1 MRLSAAPTHR
11 MAEEEIPRDPRWAIP
26 LAAIGAIL
34 LAIIWYWEQPTLL
47 AFGLVTAA
55 IAAIL
60 GLLYLGLSY
69 NGSKSKLYG
78 LKPLTTRMP
87 AVSQPKGHVHFRTK
101 MFWTVGVLLMYF
113 LLANIYIFG
122 VDQATVIDLFAS
134 YRAILAGAQGTL
146 MHLGIGPI
154 VTGSI
159 IMQLFTG
166 AKIISLDLTD
176 DEDKGMYQGTQK
188 VLVLAMIFV
197 EAVPQVFGYLTPAS
211 SVVARFGTASP
222 GNGVLLADAVIIAQL
237 VFGSYL
243 VFLMDEVVSKW
254 GIGSGISLFIA
265 AGVSQQIIQGTINW
279 IPTNPSVAVS
289 ANNPPSGT
297 IPKVL
302 WFLTN
307 YSSSQMASGG
317 WERILLQQPNPIV
330 ALVGTAAIFFLVAWT
345 ESTRIELPLSHAEA
359 RGARGRYP
367 LRLIYASN
375 IPVILMSALLANV
388 SMISIL
394 LWSNPTLS
402 HFPVLGHQWWVG
414 TYPSADFARTNGIS
428 QSQPIG
434 GGAYYL
440 STVNGLEAWLLP
452 MLNAQIYGAFLFGH
466 TWWEGLVHVGVYFG
480 AMVGGSILFA
490 KFWIQTTNMGPEAV
504 ARQIESTGMQIP
516 GFRREPR
523 VLRRVLERYIPVITV
538 ISGASVGALAAGA
551 DLIGTLGN
559 ASGTGVLLMV
569 GIIINLYEAMGR
581 EQLMEMNPLFRR
593 FLGGES

>member
-1 MRLSAAPTHR
+1 
-11 MAEEEIPRDPRWAIP
+11 MADEEIPRDPRWAFP
-26 LAAIGAIL
+26 LLVIGVIVLSVVWFWDRPTPIALGIVGAAVAAV
-34 LAIIWYWEQPTLL
+34 LA
-47 AFGLVTAA
+47 
-55 IAAIL
+55 
-60 GLLYLGLSY
+60 LLYLGLSY
-69 NGSKSKLYG
+69 NGSRSKLYG
-78 LKPLTTRMP
+78 LKPVTSRMP

-101 MFWTVGVLLMYF
+101 MFWTIGILLLYF
-113 LLANIYIFG
+113 LLTNIYLFG

-166 AKIISLDLTD
+166 AKIINLDLTD
-176 DEDKGMYQGTQK
+176 DEDKGMYQGAQK
-188 VLVLAMIFV
+188 VVVIAMIFI
-197 EAVPQVFGYLTPAS
+197 EAVPQVYGYLTPSGSLVS
-211 SVVARFGTASP
+211 SLGAASP
-222 GNGVLLADAVIIAQL
+222 GNGLMLANLVIVAQL

-265 AGVSQQIIQGTINW
+265 AGVSQQIIQGTLNW
-279 IPTNPSVAVS
+279 VPQNPAAPVGFS
-289 ANNPPSGT
+289 NPPSGT
-297 IPKVL
+297 IPKTIY
-302 WFLTN
+302 FLTHL
-307 YSSSQMASGG
+307 SAQQMAGGG
-317 WERILLQQPNPIV
+317 WEQVLLRQPNPIV

-388 SMISIL
+388 SMVSIL
-394 LWSNPTLS
+394 LWTNPTLV
-402 HFPVLGHQWWVG
+402 HFPLLGHQWWIG
-414 TYPSADFARTNGIS
+414 AYPTAAQATAIGIS
-428 QSQPIG
+428 QTTPIS

-440 STVNGLEAWLLP
+440 STVNGLESWLLP
-452 MLNAQIYGAFLFGH
+452 LINYQTYGQFLVFH
-466 TWWEGLVHVGVYFG
+466 TWWQGLIHVAVYFG

-504 ARQIESTGMQIP
+504 ARQIEASGMQIP

-538 ISGASVGALAAGA
+538 ISGAAVGALAAGA

-581 EQLMEMNPLFRR
+581 EQLMEMNPLLRR

>member
-1 MRLSAAPTHR
+1 
-11 MAEEEIPRDPRWAIP
+11 MAEEEIPRDRRWSVP
-26 LAAIGAIL
+26 LFLLAAGIL
-34 LAIIWYWEQPTLL
+34 ALYWFWTHPTLIAFVLVGVGL
-47 AFGLVTAA
+47 AAVFTLF
-55 IAAIL
+55 
-60 GLLYLGLSY
+60 YFGLSY
-69 NGSKSKLYG
+69 TGSRSKLYG
-78 LKPLTTRMP
+78 LKPVTSRMP
-87 AVSQPKGHVHFRTK
+87 AVTQPKGHVHFRTK
-101 MFWTVGVLLMYF
+101 LFWTIGVLLMYF
-113 LLANIYIFG
+113 LLTNIYLFG
-122 VDQATVIDLFAS
+122 VNRATIIDLFAS

-166 AKIISLDLTD
+166 AKIINLDLTD
-176 DEDKGMYQGTQK
+176 DEDKGVYQGTQK
-188 VLVLAMIFV
+188 IVVIAMIFI
-197 EAVPQVFGYLTPAS
+197 EAVPQVYGYLTPSAS
-211 SVVARFGTASP
+211 LVTTLGNASP
-222 GNGVLLADAVIIAQL
+222 GNGLLLANTIIIAQL

-265 AGVSQQIIQGTINW
+265 AGVSQQIIQGTLNW
-279 IPTNPSVAVS
+279 VPSNNPSGPVS
-289 ANNPPSGT
+289 ISNLPSGT
-297 IPKVL
+297 IPKTL
-302 WFLTN
+302 WVFSH
-307 YSSSQMASGG
+307 YSASQMASGG
-317 WERILLQQPNPIV
+317 WEVVLLHQPNPIV
-330 ALVGTAAIFFLVAWT
+330 ALVGTAAIFFLIAWT

-388 SMISIL
+388 SMVTIL
-394 LWSNPTLS
+394 LWTNPSLV
-402 HFPVLGHQWWVG
+402 HFPLIGHQWWVG
-414 TYPSADFARTNGIS
+414 GYPSASQASTLGVSQTTPIS
-428 QSQPIG
+428 

-452 MLNAQIYGAFLFGH
+452 ILNYQQYGGFLVYH
-466 TWWEGLVHVGVYFG
+466 TWWQGLVHVAVYFG

-504 ARQIESTGMQIP
+504 ARQIEASGMQIP

-538 ISGASVGALAAGA
+538 ISGAAVGALAAGA

-559 ASGTGVLLMV
+559 ASGTGVLLTV

-581 EQLMEMNPLFRR
+581 EQLMEMNPLLRR

>member
-1 MRLSAAPTHR
+1 

-26 LAAIGAIL
+26 LAAIGAL
-34 LAIIWYWEQPTLL
+34 VLAVVWFWEKPTYLVL
-47 AFGLVTAA
+47 GVIGLVTFLVLA
-55 IAAIL
+55 
-60 GLLYLGLSY
+60 LLYLGLSY
-69 NGSKSKLYG
+69 NGSRSKLYG
-78 LKPLTTRMP
+78 LKPVTSRLP
-87 AVSQPKGHVHFRTK
+87 AVAQPKGHVHFRTK
-101 MFWTVGVLLMYF
+101 LTWTISILLMYF
-113 LLANIYIFG
+113 LLTNIYLFG
-122 VDQATVIDLFAS
+122 VDQTTVIDLFAS

-146 MHLGIGPI
+146 MDLGIGPI
-154 VTGSI
+154 VSGSI

-166 AKIISLDLTD
+166 AKIIDLDLTD
-176 DEDKGMYQGTQK
+176 DEDKGMYQGSQK
-188 VLVLAMIFV
+188 IVVIAMIFI
-197 EAVPQVFGYLTPAS
+197 EAVPQVFGYISPSAS
-211 SVVARFGTASP
+211 LVSTLSNTFP
-222 GNGVLLADAVIIAQL
+222 NNGLFFANTIIIAQL

-265 AGVSQQIIQGTINW
+265 AGVSQQIIQGTFNW
-279 IPTNPSVAVS
+279 VPQNPTSPVS
-289 ANNPPSGT
+289 AANPPSGT
-297 IPKVL
+297 IPKTL
-302 WFLTN
+302 WFLSHYTA
-307 YSSSQMASGG
+307 SQMAGGG
-317 WERILLQQPNPIV
+317 WEEVLLRQPNPVV

-388 SMISIL
+388 SMVTIL
-394 LWSNPTLS
+394 LWTNPTLV
-402 HFPVLGHQWWVG
+402 HFPLLGHQWWVG
-414 TYPSADFARTNGIS
+414 AYPTATQASAMGIS
-428 QSQPIG
+428 QTTPLG

-440 STVNGLEAWLLP
+440 SQVNGLESWLLP
-452 MLNAQIYGAFLFGH
+452 ILNYQEYGVFLVGH
-466 TWWEGLVHVGVYFG
+466 AWWQGLVHVLVYFG

-504 ARQIESTGMQIP
+504 ARQIEASGMQIP

-538 ISGASVGALAAGA
+538 ISGAAVGALAAGA

-581 EQLMEMNPLFRR
+581 EQLMEMNPLLRR

>member
-1 MRLSAAPTHR
+1 
-11 MAEEEIPRDPRWAIP
+11 MADEEIPRDLRWAIP
-26 LAAIGAIL
+26 LAVVGATL
-34 LAIIWYWEQPTLL
+34 LAVVWFWSQPTLV
-47 AFGLVTAA
+47 AF
-55 IAAIL
+55 IL
-60 GLLYLGLSY
+60 ISVVIFIVLSLLFLGLSY
-69 NGSKSKLYG
+69 SGTRSKLYG
-78 LKPLTTRMP
+78 LKPVTTRMP
-87 AVSQPKGHVHFRTK
+87 AVTQPKGHVHFRTK
-101 MFWTVGVLLMYF
+101 LFWTISVLLLYF
-113 LLANIYIFG
+113 LLTNIYLFG

-166 AKIISLDLTD
+166 AKIINLDLTD

-188 VLVLAMIFV
+188 VLVIAMILV
-197 EAVPQVFGYLTPAS
+197 EAVPQVYGYLTPSAS
-211 SVVARFGTASP
+211 LITSLGQASP
-222 GNGVLLADAVIIAQL
+222 GNGLLLANTIIIAQL

-265 AGVSQQIIQGTINW
+265 AGVSQQIVQGTLNW
-279 IPTNPSVAVS
+279 VPQNPSVAIS
-289 ANNPPSGT
+289 ATNPPSGAL
-297 IPKVL
+297 PKAF
-302 WFLTN
+302 WFLTH
-307 YSSSQMASGG
+307 YTASQMASGG
-317 WERILLQQPNPIV
+317 WEQVLLRQPNPIV

-388 SMISIL
+388 SLFSIL

-402 HFPVLGHQWWVG
+402 RFPLLGHQWWVG
-414 TYPSADFARTNGIS
+414 SYATAAVAAHSGIS
-428 QSQPIG
+428 QTQPLT

-440 STVNGLEAWLLP
+440 STVNGLESWLLP
-452 MLNAQIYGAFLFGH
+452 ILNFQQYGGYLYGH
-466 TWWEGLVHVGVYFG
+466 TVLQGMVHVLVYFC

-504 ARQIESTGMQIP
+504 ARQIEASGMQIP

-523 VLRRVLERYIPVITV
+523 VLRRVLQRYIPVITV
-538 ISGASVGALAAGA
+538 ISGAAVGALAAGA

-581 EQLMEMNPLFRR
+581 EQLMEMNPLLRR

>member
-1 MRLSAAPTHR
+1 
-11 MAEEEIPRDPRWAIP
+11 MADEEIPRDNRWA
-26 LAAIGAIL
+26 LV
-34 LAIIWYWEQPTLL
+34 LAIIGIAFLSLIWYWGQPTVI
-47 AFGLVTAA
+47 AFAVAAFIVFVVTAV
-55 IAAIL
+55 
-60 GLLYLGLSY
+60 LYLGLSY
-69 NGSKSKLYG
+69 KGSRSRLYG
-78 LKPLTTRMP
+78 LKPITSRMP
-87 AVSQPKGHVHFRTK
+87 AVTQPKGHVHFRTK
-101 MFWTVGVLLMYF
+101 MFWTIGVLLLYF
-113 LLANIYIFG
+113 LLTNIYLFG
-122 VDQATVIDLFAS
+122 VDQATIIDLFAS

-146 MHLGIGPI
+146 MDLGIGPI

-166 AKIISLDLTD
+166 AKIINLDLTD
-176 DEDKGMYQGTQK
+176 DQGTQK
-188 VLVLAMIFV
+188 VLVVAMIFI
-197 EAVPQVFGYLTPAS
+197 EAVPQVFGYISPSSSLVSSLGSAS
-211 SVVARFGTASP
+211 A
-222 GNGVLLADAVIIAQL
+222 GNGMLLAQVIIIAQL

-265 AGVSQQIIQGTINW
+265 AGVSQQIVQGTLNW
-279 IPTNPSVAVS
+279 VPQNPGSPLS
-289 ANNPPSGT
+289 TGNPPSGT
-297 IPKVL
+297 IPKTIYL
-302 WFLTN
+302 MTHLSAT
-307 YSSSQMASGG
+307 QMAGGG
-317 WERILLQQPNPIV
+317 WELVLLRAPNPIV

-345 ESTRIELPLSHAEA
+345 ESTRIELPLSHAES

-388 SMISIL
+388 SVFTIL
-394 LWSNPTLS
+394 LWTNPTLI
-402 HFPVLGHQWWVG
+402 HFPLIGHQWWIG
-414 TYPSADFARTNGIS
+414 SYPSAAQAATSNIS
-428 QSQPIG
+428 QTQPLT
-434 GGAYYL
+434 GGAYYF
-440 STVNGLEAWLLP
+440 STVNGLESWLLP
-452 MLNAQIYGAFLFGH
+452 IINYQQYGSFLVGH
-466 TWWEGLVHVGVYFG
+466 TWWQGLIHVAVYFC

-504 ARQIESTGMQIP
+504 ARQIEASGMQIP

-538 ISGASVGALAAGA
+538 ISGAAVGALAAGA

-581 EQLMEMNPLFRR
+581 EQLMEMNPLLRR

>member
-1 MRLSAAPTHR
+1 
-11 MAEEEIPRDPRWAIP
+11 MADEEIPRDNRWAVALGVVGIALLSLIWFWAHP
-26 LAAIGAIL
+26 TPVALAVAIL
-34 LAIIWYWEQPTLL
+34 IV
-47 AFGLVTAA
+47 FVV
-55 IAAIL
+55 L
-60 GLLYLGLSY
+60 GVFYLGLSY
-69 NGSKSKLYG
+69 QGSRSRLYG
-78 LKPLTTRMP
+78 LKPITSRMP
-87 AVSQPKGHVHFRTK
+87 AVTQPKGHVHFRTK
-101 MFWTVGVLLMYF
+101 MFWTIGVLLLYF
-113 LLANIYIFG
+113 LLTNIYLFG
-122 VDQATVIDLFAS
+122 VDQATVIDLFSS

-146 MHLGIGPI
+146 MDLGIGPI

-176 DEDKGMYQGTQK
+176 DEDKGTYQGTQK
-188 VLVLAMIFV
+188 VLVIAMIFI
-197 EAVPQVFGYLTPAS
+197 EAVPQVFGYISPSAS
-211 SVVARFGTASP
+211 LVTSLGLASP
-222 GNGVLLADAVIIAQL
+222 GNGLLLANAIIIAQL

-265 AGVSQQIIQGTINW
+265 AGVSQQIIQGTLNW
-279 IPTNPSVAVS
+279 VPQTPGTAISIS
-289 ANNPPSGT
+289 NPPSGT
-297 IPKVL
+297 IPKTIY
-302 WFLTN
+302 FFTHF
-307 YSSSQMASGG
+307 SATQMAGGG
-317 WERILLQQPNPIV
+317 WELVLLRAPNPIV

-375 IPVILMSALLANV
+375 IPVILMSALLAN
-388 SMISIL
+388 ISVFTIL
-394 LWSNPTLS
+394 LWTNPTLV
-402 HFPVLGHQWWVG
+402 HFPLIGHQWWIG
-414 TYPSADFARTNGIS
+414 SYPSAAYATAHGLS
-428 QSQPIG
+428 QTQPLT
-434 GGAYYL
+434 GGAYYF

-452 MLNAQIYGAFLFGH
+452 ILNYQQYGSFLAGH
-466 TWWEGLVHVGVYFG
+466 SWWQGLIHVAVYFG

-504 ARQIESTGMQIP
+504 ARQIEASGMQIP

-538 ISGASVGALAAGA
+538 ISGAAVGALAAGA

-581 EQLMEMNPLFRR
+581 EQLMEMNPLLRR
-593 FLGGES
+593 FLGGET

>member
-1 MRLSAAPTHR
+1 MV
-11 MAEEEIPRDPRWAIP
+11 EEETPRDPRWAIP
-26 LAAIGAIL
+26 LVVLGALIL
-34 LAIIWYWEQPTLL
+34 SLVWLWDHPTILALTFVGTAL
-47 AFGLVTAA
+47 AV
-55 IAAIL
+55 IL
-60 GLLYLGLSY
+60 ALLYLGLSY
-69 NGSKSKLYG
+69 TGSGSKLYG
-78 LKPLTTRMP
+78 LKPVTSRMP

-101 MFWTVGVLLMYF
+101 LFWTIGVLLLYF
-113 LLANIYIFG
+113 LLANIYLFG

-146 MHLGIGPI
+146 MDLGIGPI

-166 AKIISLDLTD
+166 AKIIDLDLTD

-188 VLVLAMIFV
+188 VLVVAMIFV
-197 EAVPQVFGYLTPAS
+197 EAVPQVFGYITPSAS
-211 SVVARFGTASP
+211 IVASLGAASP
-222 GNGVLLADAVIIAQL
+222 GNGATLADGIVIAQL

-265 AGVSQQIIQGTINW
+265 AGVSQQIIQGTVNW
-279 IPTNPSVAVS
+279 VPQTPSLAVS
-289 ANNPPSGT
+289 ASNPPSGT
-297 IPKVL
+297 IPKTL
-302 WFLTN
+302 WFFSH
-307 YSSSQMASGG
+307 YSAAQMAGGG
-317 WERILLQQPNPIV
+317 WEQVLLRAPNPVV
-330 ALVGTAAIFFLVAWT
+330 ALVGTAVIFFLVAWT

-388 SMISIL
+388 SMITIF

-402 HFPVLGHQWWVG
+402 HFPLFGHQWWVG
-414 TYPSADFARTNGIS
+414 MYPSASYASANDLS
-428 QSQPIG
+428 QTQPLTG
-434 GGAYYL
+434 AAYYL
-440 STVNGLEAWLLP
+440 STVNGLETWLLP
-452 MLNAQIYGAFLFGH
+452 LLNFHEYGGFLYGH
-466 TWWEGLVHVGVYFG
+466 SWWQGLVHVTVYFG
-480 AMVGGSILFA
+480 TMVGGSILFA

-504 ARQIESTGMQIP
+504 ARQIEATGMQIP

-538 ISGASVGALAAGA
+538 ISGAAVGALAAGA

-581 EQLMEMNPLFRR
+581 EQLMEMNPLLRR
-593 FLGGES
+593 FLGGET

>member
-1 MRLSAAPTHR
+1 MPD
-11 MAEEEIPRDPRWAIP
+11 EEIPRDVRWAVP
-26 LAAIGAIL
+26 LLVLGALALAVVWFWDRPTIL
-34 LAIIWYWEQPTLL
+34 AL
-47 AFGLVTAA
+47 GLVA
-55 IAAIL
+55 IAVAVIL

-69 NGSKSKLYG
+69 NGPRSKLYG
-78 LKPLTTRMP
+78 LKPVTSRMP
-87 AVSQPKGHVHFRTK
+87 AVTQPKGHVHFRTK
-101 MFWTVGVLLMYF
+101 MGWTISVLLLYF
-113 LLANIYIFG
+113 VLANVYLFG
-122 VDQATVIDLFAS
+122 VDQSTVIDLFAS

-166 AKIISLDLTD
+166 AKIINLDLTD
-176 DEDKGMYQGTQK
+176 DQDKGTYQGTQK
-188 VLVLAMIFV
+188 VLVIAMIFV
-197 EAVPQVFGYLTPAS
+197 EAVPQVFGYLTPSA
-211 SVVARFGTASP
+211 SVVASLGAASP
-222 GNGVLLADAVIIAQL
+222 GNGLLLANAIIIAQL

-265 AGVSQQIIQGTINW
+265 AGVSQQIIQGTLNW
-279 IPTNPSVAVS
+279 IPQGGAGTVIS
-289 ANNPPSGT
+289 AANPPSGT
-297 IPKVL
+297 IPKTL
-302 WFLTN
+302 WFFTH
-307 YSSSQMASGG
+307 YSASQMAGGG
-317 WERILLQQPNPIV
+317 WEQVLLRQPNPVV

-388 SMISIL
+388 SIVTIL
-394 LWSNPTLS
+394 LWSNPALS
-402 HFPVLGHQWWVG
+402 TFPLLGHNWLIG
-414 TYPSADFARTNGIS
+414 SYPASAAAAQAMGVS
-428 QSQPIG
+428 QTQPLS

-440 STVNGLEAWLLP
+440 STPNGLESWLLP
-452 MLNAQIYGAFLFGH
+452 ILNYAQYGSFLYKH
-466 TWWEGLVHVGVYFG
+466 TWWQGLVHVLVYFS

-504 ARQIESTGMQIP
+504 ARQIEATGMQIP

-538 ISGASVGALAAGA
+538 ISGAAVGSLAAGA

-559 ASGTGVLLMV
+559 ASGTGVLLTV
-569 GIIINLYEAMGR
+569 GIIINLYDAMGR
-581 EQLMEMNPLFRR
+581 EQLMEMNPLLRR
-593 FLGGES
+593 FLGGET

>member
-1 MRLSAAPTHR
+1 
-11 MAEEEIPRDPRWAIP
+11 MADEEIPRNPRWAIP
-26 LAAIGAIL
+26 LGVLGGLVVAL
-34 LAIIWYWEQPTLL
+34 VWFWERPTLL
-47 AFGLVTAA
+47 GMVLVTLA
-55 IAAIL
+55 IFIL
-60 GLLYLGLSY
+60 MGLIYLGLSY
-69 NGSKSKLYG
+69 SGTKSKLYG
-78 LKPLTTRMP
+78 LKPVTSRMP

-101 MFWTVGVLLMYF
+101 MFWTIGVLLMYF
-113 LLANIYIFG
+113 LLANIYLFG

-166 AKIISLDLTD
+166 AKIIDLDLTD

-188 VLVLAMIFV
+188 VLVVAMIFV
-197 EAVPQVFGYLTPAS
+197 EAVPQVFGYLTPSATI
-211 SVVARFGTASP
+211 VTRLGAVSP
-222 GNGVLLADAVIIAQL
+222 GNGLLLANIIIVAQL

-265 AGVSQQIIQGTINW
+265 AGVSQQIIQGTLNW
-279 IPTNPSVAVS
+279 LPETPTAPTS
-289 ANNPPSGT
+289 AANPPSGT
-297 IPKVL
+297 IPKTL
-302 WFLTN
+302 WFLTH
-307 YSSSQMASGG
+307 YSASQLAGGG
-317 WERILLQQPNPIV
+317 WEQIILHQPNPVV

-402 HFPVLGHQWWVG
+402 HFPLFGHAWWVG
-414 TYPSADFARTNGIS
+414 AYPTASYAQANDLS
-428 QSQPIG
+428 QTQPLA

-452 MLNAQIYGAFLFGH
+452 ILNYGTYKEFLYNH
-466 TWWEGLVHVGVYFG
+466 TWWQGLVHVAVYFG

-504 ARQIESTGMQIP
+504 ARQIEATGMQIP

-538 ISGASVGALAAGA
+538 ISGAAVGALAAGA

-559 ASGTGVLLMV
+559 ASGTGVLLTV

-581 EQLMEMNPLFRR
+581 EQLMEMNPLLRR

>member
-1 MRLSAAPTHR
+1 
-11 MAEEEIPRDPRWAIP
+11 MADEEIPRDPRWAIP
-26 LAAIGAIL
+26 LVVLGGVL
-34 LAIIWYWEQPTLL
+34 LAVIWLWTAPTLL
-47 AFGLVTAA
+47 GFILAA
-55 IAAIL
+55 IAVAVVL

-69 NGSKSKLYG
+69 NGTRSRLYG
-78 LKPLTTRMP
+78 LKPLTSRMP
-87 AVSQPKGHVHFRTK
+87 AVAQPKGHVHFRTK
-101 MFWTVGVLLMYF
+101 MFWTVGILLLYF
-113 LLANIYIFG
+113 LLTNIYLFG

-166 AKIISLDLTD
+166 AKIINLDLTD

-188 VLVLAMIFV
+188 VLVVAMIFV
-197 EAVPQVFGYLTPAS
+197 EAVPQVFGYLTPSTSIVS
-211 SVVARFGTASP
+211 SLGTISP
-222 GNGVLLADAVIIAQL
+222 GNGLLLANTIIIAQL

-265 AGVSQQIIQGTINW
+265 AGVSQQIIQGTLNW
-279 IPTNPSVAVS
+279 VPVTPGSPIS
-289 ANNPPSGT
+289 AANPPSGT
-297 IPKVL
+297 IPKTL
-302 WFLTN
+302 WFLSHYTA
-307 YSSSQMASGG
+307 SQMASGG
-317 WERILLQQPNPIV
+317 WEQVLLHSPNPII

-388 SMISIL
+388 SVFSVL
-394 LWSNPTLS
+394 LWSNPTLI
-402 HFPVLGHQWWVG
+402 HFPLIGHQWWIG
-414 TYPSADFARTNGIS
+414 SYPSATYATANNIS
-428 QSQPIG
+428 QTQPLT

-440 STVNGLEAWLLP
+440 STVNGLETWLLP
-452 MLNAQIYGAFLFGH
+452 MLNYQEYGAFLYGH
-466 TWWEGLVHVGVYFG
+466 TWWQGLVHVAVYFG

-504 ARQIESTGMQIP
+504 ARQIEASGMQIP

-538 ISGASVGALAAGA
+538 ISGAAVGALAAGA

-581 EQLMEMNPLFRR
+581 EQLMEMNPLLRR

>member
-1 MRLSAAPTHR
+1 
-11 MAEEEIPRDPRWAIP
+11 MADEEIPRDNRWAVALGVVGIV
-26 LAAIGAIL
+26 LLSAIWFWGH
-34 LAIIWYWEQPTLL
+34 PTPV
-47 AFGLVTAA
+47 AFGLAA
-55 IAAIL
+55 FIVFIVL
-60 GLLYLGLSY
+60 GVLYLGLSY
-69 NGSKSKLYG
+69 TGSRSRLYG
-78 LKPLTTRMP
+78 LKPITTRMP
-87 AVSQPKGHVHFRTK
+87 AVTQPKGHVHFRTK
-101 MFWTVGVLLMYF
+101 MFWTIGILLMYF
-113 LLANIYIFG
+113 LLTNIYLFG
-122 VDQATVIDLFAS
+122 VDQATVVDLFAS

-166 AKIISLDLTD
+166 AKIINLDLTD
-176 DEDKGMYQGTQK
+176 DEDKGTYQGTQK
-188 VLVLAMIFV
+188 VLVIAMIFI
-197 EAVPQVFGYLTPAS
+197 EAVPQVFGYLTPSAS
-211 SVVARFGTASP
+211 LVTSLGQASP
-222 GNGVLLADAVIIAQL
+222 GNGLLLANAIIISQL

-265 AGVSQQIIQGTINW
+265 AGVSQQIIQGTLNW
-279 IPTNPSVAVS
+279 VPQTPGVGVSVS
-289 ANNPPSGT
+289 NPPSGT
-297 IPKVL
+297 IPKTIFFFTHL
-302 WFLTN
+302 
-307 YSSSQMASGG
+307 SASQMAGGG
-317 WERILLQQPNPIV
+317 WELVLLRAPNPII

-388 SMISIL
+388 SVFTIL
-394 LWSNPTLS
+394 LWTNPTLV
-402 HFPVLGHQWWVG
+402 HFPLIGHQWWIG
-414 TYPSADFARTNGIS
+414 SYPTAAYASSHAINQT
-428 QSQPIG
+428 QPLT
-434 GGAYYL
+434 GGAYYF

-452 MLNAQIYGAFLFGH
+452 ILNYQQYGSFLVGH
-466 TWWEGLVHVGVYFG
+466 TWWQGLVHVAVYFG

-504 ARQIESTGMQIP
+504 ARQIEASGMQIP

-538 ISGASVGALAAGA
+538 ISGAAVGALAAGA

-581 EQLMEMNPLFRR
+581 EQLMEMNPLLRR
-593 FLGGES
+593 FLGGET

>member
-1 MRLSAAPTHR
+1 
-11 MAEEEIPRDPRWAIP
+11 MADEEIPRDPRWAIP
-26 LAAIGAIL
+26 LTVVGVIIVAIV
-34 LAIIWYWEQPTLL
+34 WFWDRPTPIAL
-47 AFGLVTAA
+47 GLVLAA
-55 IAAIL
+55 VAAIL
-60 GLLYLGLSY
+60 ALLYLGLSY
-69 NGSKSKLYG
+69 NGPRSRLYG
-78 LKPLTTRMP
+78 LKPVTTRMP
-87 AVSQPKGHVHFRTK
+87 AVTQPKGHVHFRTK
-101 MFWTVGVLLMYF
+101 MFWTIGILLLYF
-113 LLANIYIFG
+113 LLTNIYLFG

-166 AKIISLDLTD
+166 AKIINLDLTD
-176 DEDKGMYQGTQK
+176 DEDKSVYQGTQK
-188 VLVLAMIFV
+188 VLVVAMIFI
-197 EAVPQVFGYLTPAS
+197 EAIPQVYGYLTPS
-211 SVVARFGTASP
+211 SSLVTALGQASP
-222 GNGVLLADAVIIAQL
+222 GNGMLLANTIIVAQL

-265 AGVSQQIIQGTINW
+265 AGVSQQIIQGTLNW
-279 IPTNPSVAVS
+279 VPGTPGEPIS
-289 ANNPPSGT
+289 ASNPPSGT
-297 IPKVL
+297 IPKTL
-302 WFLTN
+302 WFLTH
-307 YSSSQMASGG
+307 YSASQMAGGG
-317 WERILLQQPNPIV
+317 WEQVLLRQPNPIV
-330 ALVGTAAIFFLVAWT
+330 ALIGTAAIFFLVAWT

-388 SMISIL
+388 SMVTIL
-394 LWSNPTLS
+394 LWTNPTLA
-402 HFPVLGHQWWVG
+402 HFPLLGHQWWVG
-414 TYPSADFARTNGIS
+414 SYPSAAQASATGIS
-428 QSQPIG
+428 QTQPLT

-440 STVNGLEAWLLP
+440 STVNGLESWLLP
-452 MLNAQIYGAFLFGH
+452 LINYQTYGSFLYGH
-466 TWWEGLVHVGVYFG
+466 AWWQGLVHVAVYFG

-504 ARQIESTGMQIP
+504 AKQIEASGMQIP

-538 ISGASVGALAAGA
+538 ISGAAVGALAAGA

-581 EQLMEMNPLFRR
+581 EQLMEMNPLLRR

>member
-1 MRLSAAPTHR
+1 
-11 MAEEEIPRDPRWAIP
+11 MADEETPRDYRWAIP
-26 LAAIGAIL
+26 LTMLGIVLIAIV
-34 LAIIWYWEQPTLL
+34 WFWTSPTLL
-47 AFGLVTAA
+47 ALLIVSLA
-55 IAAIL
+55 IFVVLA
-60 GLLYLGLSY
+60 LLFLGLSY
-69 NGSKSKLYG
+69 NGTKSRLYG
-78 LKPLTTRMP
+78 LKPLTSRMP
-87 AVSQPKGHVHFRTK
+87 AVAQPKGHVHFRTK
-101 MFWTVGVLLMYF
+101 LSWTIGILLLYF
-113 LLANIYIFG
+113 LLTNIYLFG

-166 AKIISLDLTD
+166 AKIINLDLTN

-188 VLVLAMIFV
+188 VLVVAMIFV
-197 EAVPQVFGYLTPAS
+197 EAIPQIYGYLTPSAS
-211 SVVARFGTASP
+211 LVTTLGAASP
-222 GNGVLLADAVIIAQL
+222 GNGLMLANTIIVAQL

-265 AGVSQQIIQGTINW
+265 AGVSQQIVQGTLNW
-279 IPTNPSVAVS
+279 VPQNPADPIS
-289 ANNPPSGT
+289 AGNPPSGT
-297 IPKVL
+297 IPKTL
-302 WFLTN
+302 WFFTH
-307 YSSSQMASGG
+307 YSASQMAGGG
-317 WERILLQQPNPIV
+317 WERVLLQQPNPIV

-388 SMISIL
+388 SMVTIL
-394 LWSNPTLS
+394 LWTNPTLA
-402 HFPVLGHQWWVG
+402 HFPVFGHQWWVG
-414 TYPSADFARTNGIS
+414 SYPTAAQAATGTIS
-428 QSQPIG
+428 QTQPIT

-440 STVNGLEAWLLP
+440 STPNGLESWLLP
-452 MLNAQIYGAFLFGH
+452 LINFGQYGAFLYGH
-466 TWWEGLVHVGVYFG
+466 TWWQGIIHVMVYFG

-504 ARQIESTGMQIP
+504 ARQIEASGMQIP

-538 ISGASVGALAAGA
+538 ISGAAVGALAAGA

-581 EQLMEMNPLFRR
+581 EQLMEMNPLLRR

>member
-1 MRLSAAPTHR
+1 
-11 MAEEEIPRDPRWAIP
+11 MAEEEIPRDRRWTVP
-26 LAAIGAIL
+26 LILIAAAI
-34 LAIIWYWEQPTLL
+34 LAVLWFWAQPTILT
-47 AFGLVTAA
+47 FTIVGVA
-55 IAAIL
+55 IAAIFTL
-60 GLLYLGLSY
+60 FYFGLSY
-69 NGSKSKLYG
+69 NGPRSKLYG
-78 LKPLTTRMP
+78 LKPVTSRMP

-101 MFWTVGVLLMYF
+101 LFWTIGVLLLYF
-113 LLANIYIFG
+113 LLTNIYLFG
-122 VDQATVIDLFAS
+122 VDRSTIIDLFAS

-166 AKIISLDLTD
+166 AKIINLDLTD
-176 DEDKGMYQGTQK
+176 DEDKAVYQGTQK
-188 VLVLAMIFV
+188 VVVVSMIFI
-197 EAVPQVFGYLTPAS
+197 EAIPQVFGYLSPDAS
-211 SVVARFGTASP
+211 LVTTFGNLSP
-222 GNGVLLADAVIIAQL
+222 GNGPLLANTVIIAQL

-265 AGVSQQIIQGTINW
+265 AGVSQQIIQGTLNW
-279 IPTNPSVAVS
+279 VPGNPSLPLS
-289 ANNPPSGT
+289 AQNPPSGT
-297 IPKVL
+297 IPKSL
-302 WFLTN
+302 WFFSH
-307 YSSSQMASGG
+307 YSASQMAGGG
-317 WERILLQQPNPIV
+317 WEEVLLRQPNPIV

-388 SMISIL
+388 SMVTIL
-394 LWSNPTLS
+394 LWTNPSLV
-402 HFPVLGHQWWVG
+402 HFPLIGHQWWVG
-414 TYPSADFARTNGIS
+414 GYPTAAQASSMGIS
-428 QSQPIG
+428 QTTPVS

-452 MLNAQIYGAFLFGH
+452 MLNYQQYGQFLVH
-466 TWWEGLVHVGVYFG
+466 HAWWQGLVHVAIYFG

-504 ARQIESTGMQIP
+504 ARQIEASGMQIP

-538 ISGASVGALAAGA
+538 ISGAAVGALAAGA

-559 ASGTGVLLMV
+559 ASGTGVLLTV

-581 EQLMEMNPLFRR
+581 EQLMEMNPLLRR

>member
-1 MRLSAAPTHR
+1 MP
-11 MAEEEIPRDPRWAIP
+11 EDDEVPRDPRWAIP
-26 LAAIGAIL
+26 MVVLGVILLSVVWFWDRPTILGLGLVGLAVGAIL
-34 LAIIWYWEQPTLL
+34 
-47 AFGLVTAA
+47 F
-55 IAAIL
+55 
-60 GLLYLGLSY
+60 LLYLGLSY
-69 NGSKSKLYG
+69 NGPKSKLYG
-78 LKPLTTRMP
+78 LKPVTSRMP
-87 AVSQPKGHVHFRTK
+87 AVQQPKGHVHFRTK
-101 MFWTVGVLLMYF
+101 LSWTIGVLLTYF
-113 LLANIYIFG
+113 LLTNIYLFG

-166 AKIISLDLTD
+166 AKIIGLDLTD
-176 DEDKGMYQGTQK
+176 DEDKGTYQGTQK
-188 VLVLAMIFV
+188 VIVVAMIFI
-197 EAVPQVFGYLTPAS
+197 EAIPQVFGYLTPSTSIVS
-211 SVVARFGTASP
+211 SLNLASP
-222 GNGVLLADAVIIAQL
+222 GNGLLLANAIIIGQL
-237 VFGSYL
+237 VLGSYL

-265 AGVSQQIIQGTINW
+265 AGVSQQLIQGTLNW
-279 IPTNPSVAVS
+279 IPSNPSLAVS
-289 ANNPPSGT
+289 AQNPPSGT
-297 IPKVL
+297 IPKSL
-302 WFLTN
+302 WFLTHW
-307 YSSSQMASGG
+307 SASQMAAGG
-317 WERILLQQPNPIV
+317 WEKVLLSPPNPIV
-330 ALVGTAAIFFLVAWT
+330 ALVGTAAIFFMVAWT

-402 HFPVLGHQWWVG
+402 HFPLLGHRWWVG
-414 TYPSADFARTNGIS
+414 SYPTAAYAAANSVS
-428 QSQPIG
+428 QTQPLS
-434 GGAYYL
+434 GGAFYL
-440 STVNGLEAWLLP
+440 STPNGLESWLLP
-452 MLNAQIYGAFLFGH
+452 ILNYQQYSQFLFGH
-466 TWWEGLVHVGVYFG
+466 AWWQGLLHVGIYFV

-504 ARQIESTGMQIP
+504 ARQIEATGMQIP

-538 ISGASVGALAAGA
+538 ISGAAVGALAAGA

-559 ASGTGVLLMV
+559 ASGTGVLLTV

-581 EQLMEMNPLFRR
+581 EQLMEMNPLLRR
-593 FLGGES
+593 FLGGET

>member
-1 MRLSAAPTHR
+1 
-11 MAEEEIPRDPRWAIP
+11 MADEEIPRDNRWAVA
-26 LAAIGAIL
+26 LAVIGIAL
-34 LAIIWYWEQPTLL
+34 LAVIWYWGSPTPVAFVLAVVIVLVVFLL
-47 AFGLVTAA
+47 FF
-55 IAAIL
+55 
-60 GLLYLGLSY
+60 LGLSY
-69 NGSKSKLYG
+69 DGPKSKLYG
-78 LKPLTTRMP
+78 LKPITSRMP
-87 AVSQPKGHVHFRTK
+87 AVSQPKGHVQFRTK
-101 MFWTVGVLLMYF
+101 MFWTVGILLLYFVLTNIF
-113 LLANIYIFG
+113 LYG
-122 VDQATVIDLFAS
+122 VDQATVIDLFQS
-134 YRAILAGAQGTL
+134 YRAILAGQQGTL

-166 AKIISLDLTD
+166 AKIINLDLTD

-188 VLVLAMIFV
+188 VMVVAMIFV
-197 EAVPQVFGYLTPAS
+197 EAVPQVFGYLSPSAS
-211 SVVARFGTASP
+211 LVSSLNVSSP
-222 GNGVLLADAVIIAQL
+222 GNGLLLANTIIVAQL

-265 AGVSQQIIQGTINW
+265 AGVSQQIVQGTLNW
-279 IPTNPSVAVS
+279 VPQNPGSPIS
-289 ANNPPSGT
+289 AANPPSGT
-297 IPKVL
+297 IPKTIY
-302 WFLTN
+302 FFTHF
-307 YSSSQMASGG
+307 SASQMAGGG
-317 WERILLQQPNPIV
+317 WELVLLRAPNPIV

-388 SMISIL
+388 SVFTIL
-394 LWSNPTLS
+394 LWTNPTLV
-402 HFPVLGHQWWVG
+402 HFPLIGHQWWIG
-414 TYPSADFARTNGIS
+414 SYPTATQATLMGVS
-428 QSQPIG
+428 QTQPLT
-434 GGAYYL
+434 GGAYYF

-452 MLNAQIYGAFLFGH
+452 ILNYQQYGSFLVGH
-466 TWWEGLVHVGVYFG
+466 AWWQGLVHVAVYFG

-504 ARQIESTGMQIP
+504 ARQIEASGMQIP

-538 ISGASVGALAAGA
+538 ISGAAVGALAAGA

-581 EQLMEMNPLFRR
+581 EQLMEMNPLLRR

>member
-1 MRLSAAPTHR
+1 
-11 MAEEEIPRDPRWAIP
+11 MAQDDEIPRNPRWAVP
-26 LAAIGAIL
+26 LIVVGVVLLSLVWFWDRPTLLGLGLVGVAVGAIL
-34 LAIIWYWEQPTLL
+34 T
-47 AFGLVTAA
+47 
-55 IAAIL
+55 
-60 GLLYLGLSY
+60 LLYLGLSY
-69 NGSKSKLYG
+69 DGPKSKLYG
-78 LKPLTTRMP
+78 LKPVTSRMP
-87 AVSQPKGHVHFRTK
+87 AVQQPKGHVHFRTK
-101 MFWTVGVLLMYF
+101 MSWTIGVLLLYF
-113 LLANIYIFG
+113 LMTNIYLFG
-122 VDQATVIDLFAS
+122 VNQATVIDLFAS

-166 AKIISLDLTD
+166 AKIIGLDLTD
-176 DEDKGMYQGTQK
+176 DEDKGTYQGTQK
-188 VLVLAMIFV
+188 VVVIAMIFI
-197 EAVPQVFGYLTPAS
+197 EAVPQVFGYLTPSSSIVAS
-211 SVVARFGTASP
+211 LNLASP
-222 GNGVLLADAVIIAQL
+222 GNGPLLANAIIISQL
-237 VFGSYL
+237 VLGSYL

-265 AGVSQQIIQGTINW
+265 AGVSQQIIQGTLNW
-279 IPTNPSVAVS
+279 LPGTPTAAIS
-289 ANNPPSGT
+289 AQNPPSGT
-297 IPKVL
+297 IPKTL
-302 WFLTN
+302 WFFTH
-307 YSSSQMASGG
+307 YSASQMASGG
-317 WERILLQQPNPIV
+317 WEKVLLSPPNPVV

-402 HFPVLGHQWWVG
+402 HFPFIGHKWWIG
-414 TYPSADFARTNGIS
+414 MYPTATQAAASNLS
-428 QSQPIG
+428 QTQPLT

-440 STVNGLEAWLLP
+440 STPNGLESWLLP
-452 MLNAQIYGAFLFGH
+452 MLNFQSYGSFLYGH
-466 TWWEGLVHVGVYFG
+466 AWWQGLMHVGIYFV
-480 AMVGGSILFA
+480 AMVTGSILFA

-504 ARQIESTGMQIP
+504 ARQIEATGMQIP

-538 ISGASVGALAAGA
+538 ISGAAVGSLAAGA

-559 ASGTGVLLMV
+559 ASGTGVLLTV
-569 GIIINLYEAMGR
+569 GIVINLYEAMGR
-581 EQLMEMNPLFRR
+581 EQLMEMNPLLRR

>member
-1 MRLSAAPTHR
+1 
-11 MAEEEIPRDPRWAIP
+11 MAEEETPRDRRWALP
-26 LAAIGAIL
+26 LALIGGLL
-34 LAIIWYWEQPTLL
+34 LAVLWFWEAPTVV
-47 AFGLVTAA
+47 AFAVISLVVF
-55 IAAIL
+55 IVL

-69 NGSKSKLYG
+69 NGTRSKLYG
-78 LKPLTTRMP
+78 LKPITTRMP
-87 AVSQPKGHVHFRTK
+87 AVAQPKGHVHFRTK
-101 MFWTVGVLLMYF
+101 LFWTLGVLLMYF
-113 LLANIYIFG
+113 LLTNIYLFG

-166 AKIISLDLTD
+166 AKIINLDLTD
-176 DEDKGMYQGTQK
+176 DEDKGMYQGSQK
-188 VLVLAMIFV
+188 VVVIAMIFV
-197 EAVPQVFGYLTPAS
+197 EAIPQVYGYLTPSAS
-211 SVVARFGTASP
+211 LVSTFGQASP
-222 GNGVLLADAVIIAQL
+222 GNGLLLANSVIVAQL

-265 AGVSQQIIQGTINW
+265 AGVSQQIIQGTLNW
-279 IPTNPSVAVS
+279 VPQTPGSPIGQGNL
-289 ANNPPSGT
+289 PSGT
-297 IPKVL
+297 IPKTLWVL
-302 WFLTN
+302 TH
-307 YSSSQMASGG
+307 YTAAQMAGGG
-317 WERILLQQPNPIV
+317 WEQVLLRQPNPIV

-388 SMISIL
+388 SMVSIL
-394 LWSNPTLS
+394 LWTNPTLV
-402 HFPVLGHQWWVG
+402 HFPLLGHQWWVG
-414 TYPSADFARTNGIS
+414 SYPATAAAAQHMGVS
-428 QSQPIG
+428 QTTPIT

-452 MLNAQIYGAFLFGH
+452 ILNFQTYGGFLVGH
-466 TWWEGLVHVGVYFG
+466 SVWQGLLHVAVYFG

-504 ARQIESTGMQIP
+504 ARQIEASGMQIP

-538 ISGASVGALAAGA
+538 ISGAAVGVLAAGA

-581 EQLMEMNPLFRR
+581 EQLMEMNPLLRR

>member
-1 MRLSAAPTHR
+1 
-11 MAEEEIPRDPRWAIP
+11 MAEEEIPRERRWALP
-26 LAAIGAIL
+26 LIL
-34 LAIIWYWEQPTLL
+34 LAAGILAVFWVWGQPTILSFVII
-47 AFGLVTAA
+47 AVA
-55 IAAIL
+55 IVAVFTL
-60 GLLYLGLSY
+60 FYFGLSY
-69 NGSKSKLYG
+69 NGTRSKLYG
-78 LKPLTTRMP
+78 LKPITTRMP

-101 MFWTVGVLLMYF
+101 LFWTIGVLLLYF
-113 LLANIYIFG
+113 LLTNIYLFG
-122 VDQATVIDLFAS
+122 VNRSTIIDLFAS

-166 AKIISLDLTD
+166 AKIINLDLTD
-176 DEDKGMYQGTQK
+176 DEDKAVYQGTQK
-188 VLVLAMIFV
+188 IMVIAMIFI
-197 EAVPQVFGYLTPAS
+197 EAIPQVFGYLSPDGSLVTTLGS
-211 SVVARFGTASP
+211 LSP
-222 GNGVLLADAVIIAQL
+222 GNGLLLANTVIIAQL

-265 AGVSQQIIQGTINW
+265 AGVSQQIIQGTLNW
-279 IPTNPSVAVS
+279 LPGNPAAPISTS
-289 ANNPPSGT
+289 NLPSGT
-297 IPKVL
+297 IPKTL
-302 WFLTN
+302 WVF
-307 YSSSQMASGG
+307 SHFSAGQMASGG
-317 WERILLQQPNPIV
+317 WEVVLLRQPNPIV

-388 SMISIL
+388 SMITIL
-394 LWSNPTLS
+394 LWTNPSLV
-402 HFPVLGHQWWVG
+402 HFPLIGHQWWVG
-414 TYPSADFARTNGIS
+414 GYPTATQASQLQVSQTTPIS
-428 QSQPIG
+428 

-440 STVNGLEAWLLP
+440 SSVNGLEAWLLP
-452 MLNAQIYGAFLFGH
+452 MLNYQTYGNFLVGH
-466 TWWEGLVHVGVYFG
+466 AWWQGLVHVAVYFC

-504 ARQIESTGMQIP
+504 ARQIEASGMQIP

-538 ISGASVGALAAGA
+538 ISGAAVGALAAGA

-559 ASGTGVLLMV
+559 ASGTGVLLTV

-581 EQLMEMNPLFRR
+581 EQLMEMNPLLRR
-593 FLGGES
+593 FLGGEA

>member
-1 MRLSAAPTHR
+1 
-11 MAEEEIPRDPRWAIP
+11 MAEEEIPRNPRWAIP
-26 LAAIGAIL
+26 LAALGAVV
-34 LAIIWYWEQPTLL
+34 LAVIWFWEAPTLL
-47 AFGLVTAA
+47 AFVLVGVVVF
-55 IAAIL
+55 IVL

-69 NGSKSKLYG
+69 DGPKSRLYG
-78 LKPLTTRMP
+78 LKPVTTRMP

-101 MFWTVGVLLMYF
+101 MFWTVGILLLYF
-113 LLANIYIFG
+113 LLTNIYLFG

-166 AKIISLDLTD
+166 AKIINLDLTD
-176 DEDKGMYQGTQK
+176 DEDKGTYQGTQK
-188 VLVLAMIFV
+188 VLVVAMIFI
-197 EAVPQVFGYLTPAS
+197 EAVPQVYGYLTPSAS
-211 SVVARFGTASP
+211 LVTTLGNASP
-222 GNGVLLADAVIIAQL
+222 GNGLLLANTIIIGQL

-265 AGVSQQIIQGTINW
+265 AGVSQQIIQGTLNW
-279 IPTNPSVAVS
+279 VPQNPAASITAG
-289 ANNPPSGT
+289 NPPSGT
-297 IPKVL
+297 IPKTL
-302 WFLTN
+302 WFLSH
-307 YSSSQMASGG
+307 YSASQMAGGG
-317 WERILLQQPNPIV
+317 WEEVLLRSPNPII
-330 ALVGTAAIFFLVAWT
+330 ALIGTASIFFLVAWT

-388 SMISIL
+388 SVFTVL
-394 LWSNPTLS
+394 LWSNPTLL
-402 HFPVLGHQWWVG
+402 HFPLLGHQWWVG
-414 TYPSADFARTNGIS
+414 SYPTATQVSTQGIS
-428 QSQPIG
+428 ATQPLT

-440 STVNGLEAWLLP
+440 STVNGLESWLLP
-452 MLNAQIYGAFLFGH
+452 ILNYQQYGGFLYGH
-466 TWWEGLVHVGVYFG
+466 VWWQGLVHVAVFFT
-480 AMVGGSILFA
+480 AMVLGSILFA

-504 ARQIESTGMQIP
+504 ARQIEASGMQIP

-538 ISGASVGALAAGA
+538 ISGAAVGALAAGA

-581 EQLMEMNPLFRR
+581 EQLMEMNPLLRR
-593 FLGGES
+593 FLGGET

>member
-1 MRLSAAPTHR
+1 
-11 MAEEEIPRDPRWAIP
+11 MADEEIPRDPRWAIP
-26 LAAIGAIL
+26 LVALGAVL
-34 LAIIWYWEQPTLL
+34 LGIVWFWTAPTLVG
-47 AFGLVTAA
+47 FLVIGTA
-55 IAAIL
+55 IAVVL
-60 GLLYLGLSY
+60 GVLYLGLSY
-69 NGSKSKLYG
+69 SGSGSKLYG

-87 AVSQPKGHVHFRTK
+87 AVTQPKGHVHFRTK
-101 MFWTVGVLLMYF
+101 LFWTIGVLLLYF
-113 LLANIYIFG
+113 LLTNIYLFG

-146 MHLGIGPI
+146 MDLGIGPI

-166 AKIISLDLTD
+166 AKIIDLDLTD

-188 VLVLAMIFV
+188 VLVIAMILV
-197 EAVPQVFGYLTPAS
+197 EAVPQVFGYVTPSAS
-211 SVVARFGTASP
+211 FVTTLGAASP
-222 GNGVLLADAVIIAQL
+222 GNGLLLADTIIIAQL

-265 AGVSQQIIQGTINW
+265 AGVSQQIVQGTLNW
-279 IPTNPSVAVS
+279 LPGTPSAPIS
-289 ANNPPSGT
+289 ALNPPSGA
-297 IPKVL
+297 IPKTI
-302 WFLTN
+302 WFLTH
-307 YSSSQMASGG
+307 YSASQLAGGG
-317 WERILLQQPNPIV
+317 WEQVLLRQPNPII

-388 SMISIL
+388 SLFTIL
-394 LWSNPTLS
+394 LWSNGALS
-402 HFPVLGHQWWVG
+402 HFPLLGHQWWVG
-414 TYPSADFARTNGIS
+414 MYPTAAQAASTGVS
-428 QSQPIG
+428 QTQPIG

-440 STVNGLEAWLLP
+440 STVNGLESWLLP
-452 MLNAQIYGAFLFGH
+452 ILNYQTYSGFLYDH
-466 TWWEGLVHVGVYFG
+466 TWWQGLIHVVVYFG

-504 ARQIESTGMQIP
+504 ARQIEASGMQIP

-538 ISGASVGALAAGA
+538 ISGAAVGALAAGA

-569 GIIINLYEAMGR
+569 GILINLYEAMGR
-581 EQLMEMNPLFRR
+581 EQLMEMNPLLRR